1 MKVDQTRRNS
11 LAGVKRSS
19 GSRGVASSDFDS
31 LLISEQKI
39 DAVAAS
45 NRISSVDAVVALQEI
60 TGDNTDERGA
70 KNRANLILDKLE
82 DIRMGL
88 LMGQIPKS
96 NLDELSRILIVA
108 RENSIDANLLE
119 IIEDIELRAKI
130 ELAKLEMTTSL

>member
-1 MKVDQTRRNS
+1 MKVDQTSRNS

-39 DAVAAS
+39 DDVATT
-45 NRISSVDAVVALQEI
+45 NRLSSVDAVVALQEI

-88 LMGQIPKS
+88 LMGQISKS
-96 NLDELSRILIVA
+96 NLEELSKILIVA

-130 ELAKLEMTTSL
+130 ELAKLEIIN

>member
-11 LAGVKRSS
+11 LAGVKRAS
-19 GSRGVASSDFDS
+19 GKRGVVSSDFDT
-31 LLISEQKI
+31 LLTSEQKI
-39 DAVAAS
+39 DAVAAT
-45 NRISSVDAVVALQEI
+45 NRISSVEAVVALQEI

-88 LMGQIPKS
+88 LMGHIPKS
-96 NLDELSRILIVA
+96 NLEELSKILILA
-108 RENSIDANLLE
+108 RENSIDSNLLE

-130 ELAKLEMTTSL
+130 ELAKLEIIT

>member
-19 GSRGVASSDFDS
+19 GSRGVESSDFDS

-39 DAVAAS
+39 DSVAAT
-45 NRISSVDAVVALQEI
+45 NRISSVDAVVGLQEI

-96 NLDELSRILIVA
+96 NLEELSKILIVA

-130 ELAKLEMTTSL
+130 ELAKLEMIT

>member
-11 LAGVKRSS
+11 LAGVKRSR
-19 GSRGVASSDFDS
+19 GNRGVASSDFDS

-39 DAVAAS
+39 DSVAAT
-45 NRISSVDAVVALQEI
+45 NRISSVDSVVALQEI
-60 TGDNTDERGA
+60 TGDNPDERGA
-70 KNRANLILDKLE
+70 KSRANLILDKLE

-96 NLDELSRILIVA
+96 NLEELSKILILA
-108 RENSIDANLLE
+108 RENSIDSNLSE

-130 ELAKLEMTTSL
+130 ELAKLEIIT